1 MTALASEAKSVCA
14 VTATQAS
21 RVPETVRVTPSLMVR
36 TASVSRMTLQFAAM
50 VALVPTLVENLAM
63 PGVIVSYGV
72 GALLILT
79 GLFRQYLTL
88 SMMRN
93 NPEVKENEEITY
105 YFGNAGIRAVRD
117 GQEENM
123 GFYKAVYRI
132 WEDEKTFY
140 VGMNEDDLLILPKDR
155 FEEGSAEDFRE
166 FLVDKS
172 GADYRWKPL
181 GLVNRWKD
189 FLTQT
194 KNRITYL
201 QMEARERDR
210 NQKGKK

>member
-1 MTALASEAKSVCA
+1 
-14 VTATQAS
+14 
-21 RVPETVRVTPSLMVR
+21 
-36 TASVSRMTLQFAAM
+36 
-50 VALVPTLVENLAM
+50 M

-155 FEEGSAEDFRE
+155 FEEGSAEDFPG
-166 FLVDKS
+166 VP
-172 GADYRWKPL
+172 G
-181 GLVNRWKD
+181 GLRAE
-189 FLTQT
+189 
-194 KNRITYL
+194 RITGGNAAGACEPVEGFSDTDEEPDHL
-201 QMEARERDR
+201 PAD
-210 NQKGKK
+210 GSA